1 MWFCISIRG
10 SDNPRLAP
18 VEGRLRCP
26 GWMLPPEGRRAAGT
40 DMYLLDSSEPPA
52 AAAASPERMQRGTPQ
67 RKTVYRISVTMVK
80 KELLGPESGHP
91 GPELPRRGRR
101 GGKRPPGSSS
111 LTRAGLLLVE
121 EEEGEEEGEERDR
134 VPPSPCGFR
143 NFRTLSTG
151 QLELGRLKVPRR
163 AGQPFPA
170 QPALGGPR
178 GSPDPEGS
186 GGEPVATCGGAEAA
200 ASPEEEEEDGG
211 PGASSPPT
219 GCSAAAPEAGEHGQS
234 LRRQPGL
241 LRRSFSFR
249 HWSGG
254 GGELPR
260 VRAPGRVRRH
270 SSSGSLPGPP
280 PEQGAEAQ
288 GSPPAAAVPIVPP
301 EKRNTLDVGEV
312 LSQADPLSRLERW
325 ERSKSKN
332 RTLDNSDLQRLSERL
347 GREGPAAAHE
357 HRLLRFFSG
366 IFARKDGTAGLFG
379 SPHGRSPRSSF
390 SRSRAYF
397 SSLRRATVDMQ
408 SSSESINGSPH
419 KGAPPCLIWDGG
431 RGACV
436 FAAKLCF
443 GGEGW
448 WGTRVFMSK
457 ESKMPH

>member
-1 MWFCISIRG
+1 
-10 SDNPRLAP
+10 
-18 VEGRLRCP
+18 
-26 GWMLPPEGRRAAGT
+26 MLPPEGRRAAGT
-40 DMYLLDSSEPPA
+40 DMYLLDSSDPPA
-52 AAAASPERMQRGTPQ
+52 AAAASSPEKMQRGTPQ

-101 GGKRPPGSSS
+101 GGSRAPGSSS

-163 AGQPFPA
+163 AGHPFA
-170 QPALGGPR
+170 AELTLGR
-178 GSPDPEGS
+178 LRDSPDPDGS
-186 GGEPVATCGGAEAA
+186 GGEPAATCGRTEVAT
-200 ASPEEEEEDGG
+200 SPEEEDGDLGAHDQSAGRSGEAPQAEELGH
-211 PGASSPPT
+211 SP
-219 GCSAAAPEAGEHGQS
+219 
-234 LRRQPGL
+234 RRQPGL

-254 GGELPR
+254 SGSGEVLR
-260 VRAPGRVRRH
+260 VRALSRVRRH
-270 SSSGSLPGPP
+270 SSSGCLPGPP
-280 PEQGAEAQ
+280 SGQGARAQ
-288 GSPPAAAVPIVPP
+288 GSPLATVPSVPP

-347 GREGPAAAHE
+347 GREGPAAAVAHE

-366 IFARKDGTAGLFG
+366 IFARKDGTTALFG

-390 SRSRAYF
+390 ARSRAYF

-419 KGAPPCLIWDGG
+419 KGALPCSVSGG
-431 RGACV
+431 WCICCKALCRWRGIAGSNNICEEKGDAALGYVRVACSSRYGV
-436 FAAKLCF
+436 VLS
-443 GGEGW
+443 
-448 WGTRVFMSK
+448 M
-457 ESKMPH
+457 

>member
-1 MWFCISIRG
+1 
-10 SDNPRLAP
+10 
-18 VEGRLRCP
+18 
-26 GWMLPPEGRRAAGT
+26 
-40 DMYLLDSSEPPA
+40 MYLLDSSEPPP

-91 GPELPRRGRR
+91 GPELPRHGRR
-101 GGKRPPGSSS
+101 GGSRAPGSSS

-134 VPPSPCGFR
+134 VPSPCGLR

-170 QPALGGPR
+170 ELALGGPR
-178 GSPDPEGS
+178 GGPSPQGS
-186 GGEPVATCGGAEAA
+186 GGEPAAA
-200 ASPEEEEEDGG
+200 ASPAEEDEDGG
-211 PGASSPPT
+211 PAARSPPP
-219 GCSAAAPEAGEHGQS
+219 GRPGEAPQAGERGQS
-234 LRRQPGL
+234 PWRQPGL

-249 HWSGG
+249 HWSGAA
-254 GGELPR
+254 EPPR
-260 VRAPGRVRRH
+260 VRALGRVRRH
-270 SSSGSLPGPP
+270 SSSGCLPGPP
-280 PEQGAEAQ
+280 PSQGAGAQ
-288 GSPPAAAVPIVPP
+288 GSPPAAVPPEPSVPP

-312 LSQADPLSRLERW
+312 LSQADPLSQLERW

-347 GREGPAAAHE
+347 GREGPAAAQE

-366 IFARKDGTAGLFG
+366 IFARKDCTSALFG
-379 SPHGRSPRSSF
+379 SPQGRSPRSSF

-419 KGAPPCLIWDGG
+419 KGALPCLIWGCRDVGWVCLLRRSALVVRGGGVKWPLRVRGG
-431 RGACV
+431 RC
-436 FAAKLCF
+436 CT
-443 GGEGW
+443 
-448 WGTRVFMSK
+448 GTRGGCMQ
-457 ESKMPH
+457 

>member
-1 MWFCISIRG
+1 
-10 SDNPRLAP
+10 
-18 VEGRLRCP
+18 
-26 GWMLPPEGRRAAGT
+26 MLLPEGRRAAGG

-52 AAAASPERMQRGTPQ
+52 AAASSPERMQRGTPQ

-101 GGKRPPGSSS
+101 GGSRAPGSSS

-121 EEEGEEEGEERDR
+121 EEEGEEEEGEERDR
-134 VPPSPCGFR
+134 VPSPCGFR

-163 AGQPFPA
+163 AGQPFPTELA
-170 QPALGGPR
+170 RGGPR
-178 GSPDPEGS
+178 GSPSPEAS
-186 GGEPVATCGGAEAA
+186 GEESAATCGGAEAA
-200 ASPEEEEEDGG
+200 ASPEEEDGA
-211 PGASSPPT
+211 PGARGPPS
-219 GCSAAAPEAGEHGQS
+219 GRSGEAPQAGERGQS
-234 LRRQPGL
+234 PWRQPGL

-260 VRAPGRVRRH
+260 MRALGRVRRH
-270 SSSGSLPGPP
+270 SSSGCLTGPP
-280 PEQGAEAQ
+280 PSQEAGPQ
-288 GSPPAAAVPIVPP
+288 GSPPAATTTTTTVPLVPP

-312 LSQADPLSRLERW
+312 LSQADPLSQLERW

-366 IFARKDGTAGLFG
+366 IFARKDGTSALFG

-419 KGAPPCLIWDGG
+419 KGALPSLIWGG
-431 RGACV
+431 RV
-436 FAAKLCF
+436 HV
-443 GGEGW
+443 GGGIC
-448 WGTRVFMSK
+448 SK
-457 ESKMPH
+457 ALNR

>member
-1 MWFCISIRG
+1 
-10 SDNPRLAP
+10 
-18 VEGRLRCP
+18 
-26 GWMLPPEGRRAAGT
+26 
-40 DMYLLDSSEPPA
+40 MYLLDSSEPPA
-52 AAAASPERMQRGTPQ
+52 AASSPEGMQRGTPQ

-80 KELLGPESGHP
+80 KELLGPDSGHP
-91 GPELPRRGRR
+91 GPELPRHGRR
-101 GGKRPPGSSS
+101 GGSRTPGSSS

-134 VPPSPCGFR
+134 VPSPCGFR

-163 AGQPFPA
+163 AGQPFPTEL
-170 QPALGGPR
+170 ALGRPR
-178 GSPDPEGS
+178 GSASPEGS
-186 GGEPVATCGGAEAA
+186 VEAPAAACGGAEAA
-200 ASPEEEEEDGG
+200 ASPGEEEGDDDGE
-211 PGASSPPT
+211 PGNRGQPS
-219 GCSAAAPEAGEHGQS
+219 GEAPQAGERGQS
-234 LRRQPGL
+234 PWRQPGL

-254 GGELPR
+254 GELPR
-260 VRAPGRVRRH
+260 MRALGRVRRH
-270 SSSGSLPGPP
+270 SSSGCLPGPP
-280 PEQGAEAQ
+280 PGQGAEPQ
-288 GSPPAAAVPIVPP
+288 GSPPAVVPVVAPP

-312 LSQADPLSRLERW
+312 LSQADPLSQLERW

-366 IFARKDGTAGLFG
+366 IFARKDGTASLFG

-419 KGAPPCLIWDGG
+419 KGALPCLIWGG
-431 RGACV
+431 ICCKALHRC
-436 FAAKLCF
+436 
-443 GGEGW
+443 
-448 WGTRVFMSK
+448 
-457 ESKMPH
+457 